1 MVEYCRFPEVT
12 YPYMVIIFKVERPP
26 AGKYLKRSALSAA
39 IRIIGKFVVK
49 LTSLLNSAF
58 SDLGE

>member
-1 MVEYCRFPEVT
+1 
-12 YPYMVIIFKVERPP
+12 MVIIFKVERPP

-49 LTSLLNSAF
+49 LTSLLIVLLAIWVNKS
-58 SDLGE
+58 